1 MRRLPIA
8 LVLLLVAPLAT
19 AQVYKWTDAQGTTHF
34 SETPPPGNTKYS
46 QVTVATG
53 TEAPAS
59 PGGSAASASTSS
71 SSTGSS
77 QSSSDNT
84 QMPDTPENRAKLC
97 ASLKANIATL
107 QGSGPVV
114 MQGTGGQQQLLNA
127 DQRKQQLDAGQS
139 TYQQYCSNSSSDDN
153 S

>member
-19 AQVYKWTDAQGTTHF
+19 AQVYKWTDAQGITHF

-46 QVTVATG
+46 QVSVATG

-59 PGGSAASASTSS
+59 SGSSAASTSS
-71 SSTGSS
+71 SSTDSS
-77 QSSSDNT
+77 QSSSNNAQT
-84 QMPDTPENRAKLC
+84 PDTPENRAKLC

-107 QGSGPVV
+107 QGAGPVV
-114 MQGTGGQQQLLNA
+114 MQGAGGQQQLLNA

-139 TYQQYCSNSSSDDN
+139 TYQQYCSDNNS
-153 S
+153 

>member
-19 AQVYKWTDAQGTTHF
+19 AQVYKWTDAQGITHY

-46 QVTVATG
+46 QVSVASG
-53 TEAPAS
+53 SEAPAS
-59 PGGSAASASTSS
+59 SSTSAASTASSDSSPSS
-71 SSTGSS
+71 SGTP
-77 QSSSDNT
+77 T
-84 QMPDTPENRAKLC
+84 QTPDTPENRAKLC
-97 ASLKANIATL
+97 ASLKANISTL

-114 MQGTGGQQQLLNA
+114 MQGPGGEQHLLNA

-139 TYQQYCSNSSSDDN
+139 QYQQYCSGSDN
-153 S
+153 G